1 MRADMRAS
9 FSQGQNDAGVVN
21 ARMGHY
27 CGDTY
32 LFTHRNPSNG
42 KVWGEN
48 IPVLD
53 FKGRPVELGK
63 WVPSDQVTFV

>member
-1 MRADMRAS
+1 MRAS

-53 FKGRPVELGK
+53 SKEGLLNWESGFLLIR
-63 WVPSDQVTFV
+63 